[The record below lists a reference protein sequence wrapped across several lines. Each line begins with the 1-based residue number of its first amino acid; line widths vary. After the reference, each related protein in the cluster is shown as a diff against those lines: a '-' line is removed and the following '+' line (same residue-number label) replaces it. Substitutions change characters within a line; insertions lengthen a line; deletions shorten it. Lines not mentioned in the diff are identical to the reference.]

1 MNTKNN
7 IDASLIKK
15 LISEGLLY
23 FFITSQISSD
33 NILEKSNIEDRLRII
48 KSIKYVIND
57 LDIEDKDG
65 YLDLL
70 SDCEE
75 ILLKELK
82 DLSKKK
88 AKNLVISK

>member
-1 MNTKNN
+1 MNTKNS
-7 IDASLIKK
+7 IDANLIKK

-48 KSIKYVIND
+48 KSIKYVIDD

-70 SDCEE
+70 SDCER
-75 ILLKELK
+75 ILLN
-82 DLSKKK
+82 DL
-88 AKNLVISK
+88 NDIT

>member
-48 KSIKYVIND
+48 KSIKYVIDD

-70 SDCEE
+70 SDCER
-75 ILLKELK
+75 ILLN
-82 DLSKKK
+82 DL
-88 AKNLVISK
+88 NDIT

>member
-48 KSIKYVIND
+48 KSIKHVIDD

-70 SDCEE
+70 SDCER
-75 ILLKELK
+75 ILLN
-82 DLSKKK
+82 DL
-88 AKNLVISK
+88 NDIT

>member
-33 NILEKSNIEDRLRII
+33 NILEKSNIEDRLRIV
-48 KSIKYVIND
+48 KSIKYVIDD

-70 SDCEE
+70 SDCER
-75 ILLKELK
+75 ILLN
-82 DLSKKK
+82 DL
-88 AKNLVISK
+88 NDIT

>member
-1 MNTKNN
+1 MNTKNS
-7 IDASLIKK
+7 IDANLIKK

-23 FFITSQISSD
+23 FFIISQISSD

-48 KSIKYVIND
+48 KSIKYVIDD

-70 SDCEE
+70 SDCER
-75 ILLKELK
+75 ILLN
-82 DLSKKK
+82 DL
-88 AKNLVISK
+88 NDIT

>member
-7 IDASLIKK
+7 IDANFIKN
-15 LISEGLLY
+15 LISEDLLY
-23 FFITSQISSD
+23 FFIASQISSD

-48 KSIKYVIND
+48 KSIKCVMDN
-57 LDIEDKDG
+57 LDIEGKDE

-75 ILLKELK
+75 ILLN
-82 DLSKKK
+82 DL
-88 AKNLVISK
+88 NDIT

>member
-48 KSIKYVIND
+48 KSIKYIIDD

-70 SDCEE
+70 SDCER
-75 ILLKELK
+75 ILLN
-82 DLSKKK
+82 DL
-88 AKNLVISK
+88 NDIT

>member
-7 IDASLIKK
+7 IDANLIKK

-48 KSIKYVIND
+48 KSIKYVIDD

-70 SDCEE
+70 SDCER
-75 ILLKELK
+75 ILLN
-82 DLSKKK
+82 DL
-88 AKNLVISK
+88 NDIT

>member
-1 MNTKNN
+1 MNAKNN
-7 IDASLIKK
+7 IDANLIKK

-48 KSIKYVIND
+48 KSIKYVIDD
-57 LDIEDKDG
+57 LDIEDKDR

-70 SDCEE
+70 SDCER
-75 ILLKELK
+75 ILLN
-82 DLSKKK
+82 DL
-88 AKNLVISK
+88 NDII

>member
-48 KSIKYVIND
+48 KSIKYVIDD

-65 YLDLL
+65 YLNLL
-70 SDCEE
+70 SDCER
-75 ILLKELK
+75 ILLN
-82 DLSKKK
+82 DL
-88 AKNLVISK
+88 NDII

>member
-7 IDASLIKK
+7 IDANLIKK

-48 KSIKYVIND
+48 KSIKYVIDD

-65 YLDLL
+65 YLNLL
-70 SDCEE
+70 SDCER
-75 ILLKELK
+75 ILLN
-82 DLSKKK
+82 DL
-88 AKNLVISK
+88 NDIT

>member
-1 MNTKNN
+1 MNAKNN
-7 IDASLIKK
+7 IDANLIKK

-48 KSIKYVIND
+48 KSIKYVIDD
-57 LDIEDKDG
+57 LDIENKDG

-70 SDCEE
+70 SDCER
-75 ILLKELK
+75 ILLN
-82 DLSKKK
+82 DL
-88 AKNLVISK
+88 NDIT

>member
-1 MNTKNN
+1 MNTKNS
-7 IDASLIKK
+7 IDANLIKK

-48 KSIKYVIND
+48 KSIKYVIDD
-57 LDIEDKDG
+57 LDVEDKDG

-70 SDCEE
+70 SDCER
-75 ILLKELK
+75 ILLN
-82 DLSKKK
+82 DL
-88 AKNLVISK
+88 NDIT